1 MAVNVER
8 VNYSSRP
15 IPKMRGDPL
24 HNSLVAKASEAFSD
38 FGFNTTLECAI
49 ALDDGRIDFVDLVA
63 EHGDC
68 LVACE
73 VETTPR
79 GVLSNAAKA
88 GALNLPLWILVP
100 NRKVLSAVSKKL
112 NISSRKPGDREIKIL
127 LLGQLRQELMNCF
140 PLFFPANVQ
149 RKNRKTNR

>member
-1 MAVNVER
+1 MNVER

-15 IPKMRGDPL
+15 IPKMRGDTL
-24 HNSLVAKASEAFSD
+24 HNSLVAKAGEIFSD
-38 FGFNTTLECAI
+38 FGFETTLECGI
-49 ALDDGRIDFVDLVA
+49 PLDDGRIDFVDLVA

-79 GVLSNAAKA
+79 GVLSNSAKA

-100 NRKVLSAVSKKL
+100 NRKVRLAVLKKL
-112 NISSRKPGDREIKIL
+112 GISSRKPGDREIKIL
-127 LLGQLRQELMNCF
+127 LLGQLHEELMNCF
-140 PLFFPANVQ
+140 PLFSPANRQ
-149 RKNRKTNR
+149 REKKKNK